1 MALALPVLTGD
12 QPGLTGPG
20 ISSVLRSAMCAIRAA
35 SVFTPI
41 AHLLIHSTDM
51 AHNNNNNNNNN
62 KYVMRD
68 AGP

>member
-12 QPGLTGPG
+12 QPGLAGPG
-20 ISSVLRSAMCAIRAA
+20 ISSVLRSAMCAIRAGA

-51 AHNNNNNNNNN
+51 ARNYDNNTADNN
-62 KYVMRD
+62 KCGGM
-68 AGP
+68 A